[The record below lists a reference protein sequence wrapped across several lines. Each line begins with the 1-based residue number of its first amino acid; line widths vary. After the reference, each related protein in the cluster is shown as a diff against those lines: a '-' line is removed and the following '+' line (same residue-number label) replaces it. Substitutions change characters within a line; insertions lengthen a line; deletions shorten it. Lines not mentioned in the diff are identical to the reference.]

1 MDIGVND
8 ILKAVE
14 SWEMLNHGQ
23 FTVKYVMDLG
33 YIVERNRIGD
43 TIVKDEDWVKE
54 NYQNIENCA
63 GIFDGK
69 PLIYIKDVPVKRF
82 DINNKR
88 DKDKK
93 LNLFYLGDTPARV
106 SVEYGVSDKDPGLR
120 FYSNSLEKLN
130 GKVMEGTLQSVNVEV
145 NTISTEYAHF
155 YAVNLYAVINYTRDV
170 ERYYEN
176 HALRSE
182 SGTISHNN
190 KGDIV
195 FTSKRMED
203 FCRYRSGCG
212 HAEHYI
218 VPGSDYRKYVETSAV
233 IPKEIGGKLEILHAV
248 ADDPKFLLEQKLK
261 SCQRS
266 LHINTKT
273 EEWADSEGTY
283 RETVSDI
290 NFIVRQGSED
300 KCFLK
305 VTYIPDEHKNKHK
318 ALEYEVETS
327 VSDFIHNLQENEL
340 ADNDT
345 LYNIA
350 VTAKEVIEDAK
361 GKGFE
366 FADEFLKNFE
376 KVYEDIEEKNKDIE
390 EREM

>member
-14 SWEMLNHGQ
+14 SWEMLNHLPY
-23 FTVKYVMDLG
+23 TVKWVMDLG
-33 YIVERNRIGD
+33 YIVERNHIGD
-43 TIVKDEDWVKE
+43 TLVKDENWVKE

-63 GIFDGK
+63 GIVDGK

-82 DINNKR
+82 NINNDS
-88 DKDKK
+88 DKDKR

-106 SVEYGVSDKDPGLR
+106 SVEYGISDKDPRLR

-130 GKVMEGTLQSVNVEV
+130 GKVMEGTLQSVNVEI
-145 NTISTEYAHF
+145 NTVRDPAYAYF
-155 YAVNLYAVINYTRDV
+155 YAVINYTGDV

-176 HALRSE
+176 HALHSE
-182 SGTISHNN
+182 AGTISHNS

-218 VPGSDYRKYVETSAV
+218 VPGSDYRKYVETSAI
-233 IPKEIGGKLEILHAV
+233 IPKEIGGKLEILHTV
-248 ADDPKFLLEQKLK
+248 ADDPKYLLEQKLK
-261 SCQRS
+261 SCQRN
-266 LHINTKT
+266 LHINTLA
-273 EEWADSEGTY
+273 EEWADSDGMHS
-283 RETVSDI
+283 ETVSDI
-290 NFIVRQGSED
+290 NFIVRQGSDD

-318 ALEYEVETS
+318 AVEYEVETS
-327 VSDFIHNLQENEL
+327 VSDFIHNLQEKEL
-340 ADNDT
+340 ADNDA

-361 GKGFE
+361 KKGFE
-366 FADEFLKNFE
+366 FSEEFLKNFE
-376 KVYEDIEEKNKDIE
+376 KAYEDIEEKNKDID